1 MTKAIEAKTSRPLN
15 TIDELAAA
23 RLIAP
28 AQAPA
33 LQKVADLYAVSLTHD
48 VVSLIN
54 RDDPR
59 DPIARQFVP
68 SEAELITQ
76 PEEHDDPIGD
86 EAFSPVDGIVHR
98 YEDRVLLKLLHVCP
112 VYCRFCF
119 RRAQVGPAGE
129 THLSPEALDKAF
141 AYIGER
147 PAIWEV
153 ILTGGDPLTLS
164 DRRLEDIMQRLTT
177 IPHVKILRIH
187 TRIPCVDPSRITQQ
201 LAALLKASGKTVYVV
216 LHANHARELTARA
229 REACALLIDNG
240 IPMLSQ
246 SVLLRGINDTAESLS
261 TLLRTFVENR
271 IKPYYLHQLDP
282 APGTSH
288 FRVPIEEGQA
298 LLRDLQ
304 GRVSGLCLPRY
315 MLDIPGGFG
324 KVPVGPGYLEQ
335 AGSTLNITDPQGKP
349 HLYPTA
355 RSKPT

>member
-1 MTKAIEAKTSRPLN
+1 MTKVLRPLN
-15 TIDELAAA
+15 TIGELAAA
-23 RLIAP
+23 HLIP
-28 AQAPA
+28 ADRVPYLEQVSA
-33 LQKVADLYAVSLTHD
+33 LYAVSLTHD
-48 VVSLIN
+48 VLSLIDK
-54 RDDPR
+54 DDPA

-76 PEEHDDPIGD
+76 PEERADPIGD

-129 THLSPEALDKAF
+129 THLSADALDKAF
-141 AYIGER
+141 AYIAER

-164 DRRLEDIMQRLTT
+164 DRRLEAVMQRLAA

-187 TRIPCVDPSRITQQ
+187 TRIPCVDPARVTQQ
-201 LAALLKASGKTVYVV
+201 LATLLKASGKTVYVV
-216 LHANHARELTARA
+216 LHANHAREMTARA

-246 SVLLRGINDTAESLS
+246 SVLLRGVNDTVETLS
-261 TLLRTFVENR
+261 ALLRAFVENR
-271 IKPYYLHQLDP
+271 IKPYYLHQLDL

-288 FRVPIEEGQA
+288 FRVPIEEGQS
-298 LLRDLQ
+298 LLRALQ

-324 KVPVGPGYLEQ
+324 KVPIGPNYLGPDYLDK
-335 AGSTLNITDPQGKP
+335 AGQELAVTDPNGNA
-349 HLYPTA
+349 HSYPL
-355 RSKPT
+355 R